1 MPFSCARYSVRDAAY
16 FDKSPVEAIADY
28 TAPLAPSH
36 EGYVGQW
43 RHLALSCDIS
53 VKSKVYV
60 VDGANGRGVMGR
72 KRILVIED
80 ERDIAD
86 LIRLH
91 LEDLDHVVTIARDG
105 NAGLRTGIAGSWD
118 LIILDLRLPGVDGL
132 EICRH
137 LREGSKY
144 VPILMLTSKS
154 SELDRV
160 VGLEVGADDYVV
172 KPFSVLELMARVKAI
187 LRRAELFEKQ
197 SGKSQPEIHLGC
209 LTINSATRN
218 TTVRGKHVELTAR
231 EFDLLFHFARHPSR
245 VFRRAE
251 LLDSVWGYGHDGYEH
266 TVNSHINRLRA
277 KIEND
282 PAHPELIVTVWGVG
296 YKMNATPTFESR
308 V

>member
-1 MPFSCARYSVRDAAY
+1 M
-16 FDKSPVEAIADY
+16 
-28 TAPLAPSH
+28 
-36 EGYVGQW
+36 
-43 RHLALSCDIS
+43 
-53 VKSKVYV
+53 
-60 VDGANGRGVMGR
+60 R
-72 KRILVIED
+72 KNILVIED

-91 LEDLDHVVTIARDG
+91 LEDLNYRVSVAPDG
-105 NAGLRTGIAGSWD
+105 NTGLHKSSAGSWD

-132 EICRH
+132 EICRR
-137 LREGSKY
+137 LRQRSEY

-160 VGLEVGADDYVV
+160 VGLEIGADDYVT

-187 LRRAELFEKQ
+187 LRRTELSEKSEAPTPDKVQ
-197 SGKSQPEIHLGC
+197 VGHL
-209 LTINSATRN
+209 TVDPTTRSV
-218 TTVRGKHVELTAR
+218 TVGSETVELTAK

-245 VFRRAE
+245 VFSRAE

-282 PAHPELIVTVWGVG
+282 PAHPEFIVTVWGVG
-296 YKMNATPTFESR
+296 YKMNGALDR
-308 V
+308 DLCA